1 MSIDANRSGPPERRG
16 LISAPQS
23 FVSGLTLVAL
33 ALLAIWLT
41 RDLSQGTL
49 RSMGPAMLP
58 RMLAY
63 GVAGCGV
70 LLMIIGLLRP
80 GASLERW
87 NLRGPL
93 LVAIAILFFA
103 LTIRP
108 FRLGETISTPGLGLI
123 VACPV
128 GLLIGGYASPEARFR
143 DLLALG
149 LALTAFAMFLFGD
162 LLNLPIPLFPQWLAD
177 QFPSSFSS
185 KQILR
190 TTAAVVAGLA
200 FLVFL
205 TARRRRTN
213 RVDVPDHSGRI

>member
-23 FVSGLTLVAL
+23 FVSGLTLIAL

-49 RSMGPAMLP
+49 RAMGPAMLP
-58 RMLAY
+58 RWLAY
-63 GVAGCGV
+63 GVAACG
-70 LLMIIGLLRP
+70 LLLVGIGLLRP
-80 GASLERW
+80 GERLEKW
-87 NLRGPL
+87 SIRGPV
-93 LVAIAILFFA
+93 LVAVAILFFA

-108 FRLGETISTPGLGLI
+108 FRMGDISTPGLGLI

-128 GLLIGGYASPEARFR
+128 GVLIGGYASPEARLR
-143 DLLALG
+143 ELLALG
-149 LALTAFAMFLFGD
+149 FGLTCFAMVLFGD

-177 QFPSSFSS
+177 WFPASFSS

-190 TTAAVVAGLA
+190 TTAAIVGGVGVLIY
-200 FLVFL
+200 L
-205 TARRRRTN
+205 TGVRRRTN
-213 RVDVPDHSGRI
+213 RVETPDHSGRI